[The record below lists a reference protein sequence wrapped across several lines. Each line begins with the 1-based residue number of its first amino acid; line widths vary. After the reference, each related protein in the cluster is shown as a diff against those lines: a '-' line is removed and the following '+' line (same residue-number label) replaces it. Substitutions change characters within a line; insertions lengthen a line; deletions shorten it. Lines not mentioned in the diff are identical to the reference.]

1 MKQNNTINVL
11 FLFLCVL
18 LLGFVYLNTRMID
31 SFRLNESTESMNIVE
46 PGADDAPALNEVR

>member
-31 SFRLNESTESMNIVE
+31 SFKMNDPTESMHIVE
-46 PGADDAPALNEVR
+46 PDASNGSPIKEIR